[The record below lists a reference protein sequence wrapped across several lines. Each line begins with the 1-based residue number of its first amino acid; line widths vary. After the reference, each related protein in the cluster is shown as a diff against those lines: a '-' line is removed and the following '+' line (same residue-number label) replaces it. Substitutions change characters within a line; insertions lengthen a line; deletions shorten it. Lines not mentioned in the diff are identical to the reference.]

1 MKNKNLRIPSI
12 PTIPEI
18 PTERDPSRSFMRGMT
33 SIIDGMASIVDFGS
47 SNRLRNRMNRRLDDT
62 SPDNWYG
69 PRSERRPWP
78 WP

>member
-1 MKNKNLRIPSI
+1 
-12 PTIPEI
+12 
-18 PTERDPSRSFMRGMT
+18 MRGMT
-33 SIIDGMASIVDFGS
+33 SIVDGMASIVDFGS
-47 SNRLRNRMNRRLDDT
+47 SSRLRNRMNRRLDDT